1 MKHISKAFIFFIAL
15 LLSTINTQARDRS
28 NAAKV
33 YKITSVTSAHV
44 YFSTEVPVG
53 GYAKEGKEFN
63 ISSDGGYVYLV
74 VNNYPDNFN
83 YDELQLKVK
92 KTIGGTDQAFDN
104 KTYTISSNVFSTYI
118 KYSFFSSGY
127 YIFEVYSKYGNLV
140 GSATVTINVTSSS
153 SSSSSSPSSSSDD
166 CIASSYKQYYNT
178 SLGFSMCIPKDSY
191 VDAEGDDKLTVKE
204 FYGKKLSISFMNEPE
219 NGIDAFD
226 ASVIDMTKGI
236 VKTSFTSYYRK
247 EFKMISSKN
256 NITIYRSVISATSNA
271 GTVLQRSSYY
281 IKMNGNKIKGK
292 DFMDVS
298 GPFVSSS
305 DDETYQIIIE
315 LGMLSHLKVY

>member
-1 MKHISKAFIFFIAL
+1 
-15 LLSTINTQARDRS
+15 
-28 NAAKV
+28 
-33 YKITSVTSAHV
+33 
-44 YFSTEVPVG
+44 
-53 GYAKEGKEFN
+53 
-63 ISSDGGYVYLV
+63 
-74 VNNYPDNFN
+74 
-83 YDELQLKVK
+83 
-92 KTIGGTDQAFDN
+92 
-104 KTYTISSNVFSTYI
+104 
-118 KYSFFSSGY
+118 
-127 YIFEVYSKYGNLV
+127 
-140 GSATVTINVTSSS
+140 
-153 SSSSSSPSSSSDD
+153 
-166 CIASSYKQYYNT
+166 
-178 SLGFSMCIPKDSY
+178 MCIPKDSY